1 MDFLRVYNAARMA
14 GVRMP
19 ERPASAKTPSEL
31 IPIVYKELRS
41 LAAAYMRKERPS
53 HTLQPTALVHE
64 AYLALARSTRMSLK
78 GKTHFVAIAAIQMRR
93 VLVDHARRRN
103 AKKRGGDWQ
112 RITLDEKVAVT
123 PEGTVDLLV
132 LDGALDRL
140 AELSPRQS
148 RIAVYRLFG
157 ELGEREIAELL
168 ELSERTVRGEWKV
181 AKTWLARELS
191 SH

>member
-1 MDFLRVYNAARMA
+1 
-14 GVRMP
+14 MP